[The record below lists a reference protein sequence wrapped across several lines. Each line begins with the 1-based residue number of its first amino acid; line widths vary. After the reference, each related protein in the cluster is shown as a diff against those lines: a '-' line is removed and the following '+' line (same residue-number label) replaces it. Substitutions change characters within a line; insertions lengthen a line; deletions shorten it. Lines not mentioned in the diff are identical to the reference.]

1 MNFFLGPTARS
12 LPDANVGLGCAQC
25 AFLTQCQGIYDAF
38 DCLTTCCRK
47 PASCKVAC
55 PLSERFAEFVEDAGG
70 WGLSNG
76 AVHQSANVSLP
87 QYIPLL
93 QHWSSRVALL
103 KESVVALPTS
113 LVSALVR
120 QNPNLDGVQLREVFR
135 LAPETD
141 ILLISVATD
150 AELEGLWRDMKSLA
164 IPSALARLR
173 ILHITSPNFSFPIS
187 LPRTESLTNRSRIV
201 RASEQLSAAG
211 LSVILHLNAT
221 HSADWMYWAD
231 FLSERVD
238 IFWVSKE
245 FQTGLKSK
253 PINTWHMAQMAD
265 LQDRIGR
272 QLGLLAVGGR
282 GALSQLS
289 RFKSLSVVDSN
300 PFMRAANRHLFTGS
314 TPWWRLEST
323 LPGAPV
329 DEHLRLNILSYRA
342 DLENR
347 LLALRDGDVLV
358 DKIPLSPMPDSPRKA
373 LSSPLQE
380 SFWPD
385 MYFPQARDA
394 AWFKSAI

>member
-1 MNFFLGPTARS
+1 
-12 LPDANVGLGCAQC
+12 
-25 AFLTQCQGIYDAF
+25 LTQCQGVYDVF

-55 PLSERFAEFVEDAGG
+55 PLSERFDEFVEDAGG

-76 AVHQSANVSLP
+76 AVHQSANACLP

-120 QNPNLDGVQLREVFR
+120 QNPYLDATQLREVFR

-141 ILLISVATD
+141 ILLISVAKD

-201 RASEQLSAAG
+201 KASEQLSAAG

-221 HSADWMYWAD
+221 HSADWTYWSD
-231 FLSERVD
+231 FLRDRGD

-253 PINTWHMAQMAD
+253 PINTWHMAQMAA

-272 QLGLLAVGGR
+272 QLGLVAVGGR

-289 RFKSLSVVDSN
+289 QFKSLSVVDSN

-323 LPGAPV
+323 APGAPV
-329 DEHLRLNILSYRA
+329 DEHLRLNVLSYRA

-347 LLALRDGDVLV
+347 LRALRDGDALV
-358 DKIPLSPMPDSPRKA
+358 DQMTLSPMPDSTRKA
-373 LSSPLQE
+373 VSSPLQG

-385 MYFPQARDA
+385 MYYSIARDA
-394 AWFKSAI
+394 A